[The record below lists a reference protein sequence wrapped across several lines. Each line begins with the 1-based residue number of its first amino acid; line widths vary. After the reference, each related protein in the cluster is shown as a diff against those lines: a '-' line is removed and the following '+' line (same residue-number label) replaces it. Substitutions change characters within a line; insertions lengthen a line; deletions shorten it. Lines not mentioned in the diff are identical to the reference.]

1 MHLYVG
7 IDVFFITASLPHF
20 VKAFLK
26 CDEETYYIY
35 VNNELSIEEQE
46 KAIKHEYLHL
56 IQNDMENEESTEEIE
71 RRIKNERFKR

>member
-26 CDEETYYIY
+26 CDKDKYYIY
-35 VNNELSIEEQE
+35 VNNELSIEEQK
-46 KAIKHEYLHL
+46 KAVKHEYLHL
-56 IQNDMENEESTEEIE
+56 IQNDIDDEESTTIIE
-71 RRIKNERFKR
+71 RRI

>member
-7 IDVFFITASLPHF
+7 IDVFFIAASLPSF

-26 CDEETYYIY
+26 CDEGTYYIY
-35 VNNELSIEEQE
+35 INNELSIEEKE

-56 IQNDMENEESTEEIE
+56 IQNDMENEEPVAVIEKEE
-71 RRIKNERFKR
+71 

>member
-7 IDVFFITASLPHF
+7 VDVFFVAASLPDF

-26 CDEETYYIY
+26 CDEGTYYIY
-35 VNNELSIEEQE
+35 VNNELSIEEQK

-56 IQNDMENEESTEEIE
+56 VQNDIEDEEPVATIE
-71 RRIKNERFKR
+71 KEVKQIGY